1 MDIGPLIENEDLN
14 FHFELKAV
22 VGEKAIGY
30 SHSGQ
35 SFGRGNIIKFSHLL
49 AQVPVA

>member
-14 FHFELKAV
+14 FRFELKAV

-30 SHSGQ
+30 SHSGR
-35 SFGRGNIIKFSHLL
+35 SFVRANIKFSHLL